1 MSVPDQRHTFSET
14 DDLLRTAVACALIDE
29 DFSAGL
35 DRFRQSLAATAPG
48 LVTQMPP
55 DDDAQRALALAIFRE
70 VWKVLPRP
78 ERGWRPLPA
87 PKAERNAPCL
97 CGSGRKFKQ
106 CCGALAGPPPF
117 GDGLSVLG
125 YVLERLTAREYAS
138 LPFKLLMPEEI
149 AHVAEEWR
157 KQERHEAAAALL
169 EAQLA
174 GPAQLDARHEYAFD
188 VLGDIY
194 LDLGRADARLAL
206 VETVMRSPDR
216 QLRSAAMQRRCTI
229 LADAGDDAGA
239 WQLFREA
246 QRVDPD
252 NPSLAHLELVLLASR
267 GETEQLAAR
276 ARFWATRLR
285 KIGDAGEELI
295 DFIAGVARDPEGF
308 IRTFEESGGGAQD
321 VEALLRL
328 AELVAT
334 MPAPACHYRLQAQD
348 DSAGPLEADAS
359 LSRLER
365 DWQTH
370 FSPDDGAVWSDTG
383 WLAWLAAHPLA
394 WQSFAVLADLA
405 QAVDAFPLKDDEEGE
420 LLDDIEEALLDHAVA
435 LLRLTLAE
443 GDADGL
449 KLEWGWLEN
458 RAALS
463 LLARRIELAGDTEE
477 ELPLLEWLVLTLN
490 PNDNQGLRENLVHAY
505 AAVAR
510 PADALAICDRYPDD
524 ALGGMRYGRV
534 LALILLDRR
543 GEATAA
549 LAEATKRSPRI
560 LKTLLAARPKKPQTE
575 PGFLTLGG
583 EDEAW
588 HYRARW
594 LGVWKSTGAL
604 AWLKQATGAKG

>member
-1 MSVPDQRHTFSET
+1 MSIPDQHQTFSET
-14 DDLLRTAVACALIDE
+14 DNLLRTAVACALINE

-35 DRFRQSLAATAPG
+35 DRFRQTLETTAPG
-48 LVTQMPP
+48 LVAQIPP
-55 DDDAQRALALAIFRE
+55 DDDVRRGMALAIFRE

-149 AHVAEEWR
+149 AHVAEEWC
-157 KQERHEAAAALL
+157 KQDRHEAAAALL
-169 EAQLA
+169 EALLA
-174 GPAQLDARHEYAFD
+174 DLAQLDSRHEYAFD

-206 VETVMRSPDR
+206 VETMMRSPNR
-216 QLRSAAMQRRCTI
+216 ELRSAAMHRRCTI
-229 LADAGDDAGA
+229 LADAGDDEGA

-246 QRVDPD
+246 QRLDPD
-252 NPSLAHLELVLLASR
+252 NPSLAQLELVLLASR
-267 GETEQLAAR
+267 GQTEQLAAR

-285 KIGDAGEELI
+285 KIGYEGEELI
-295 DFIAGVARDPEGF
+295 DFIADVARDPDGF
-308 IRTFEESGGGAQD
+308 IRTMAEQGGGAPD
-321 VEALLRL
+321 AAALLRF
-328 AELVAT
+328 AELAAA

-348 DSAGPLEADAS
+348 DSAGPLESDAS

-365 DWQTH
+365 DWQAH
-370 FSPDDGAVWSDTG
+370 FPQDEGAVWSDTG

-405 QAVDAFPLKDDEEGE
+405 QAVDEFPLEDDEEGE
-420 LLDDIEEALLDHAVA
+420 LLDDIEEALLERALA

-443 GDADGL
+443 SGADGL
-449 KLEWGWLEN
+449 KLEWGWVEN

-463 LLARRIELAGDTEE
+463 LLARKIELAGGTEE

-490 PNDNQGLRENLVHAY
+490 PNDNQGLREDLVHAY
-505 AAVAR
+505 AAAAR
-510 PADALAICDRYPDD
+510 PADALAVCDRYPDD

-549 LAEATKRSPRI
+549 LAEATQRAPRI
-560 LKTLLAARPKKPQTE
+560 LKTLVAARPKKPQTQ
-575 PGFLTLGG
+575 PGFITLGG

-588 HYRARW
+588 HYRMRW